1 MSRPTAWLAW
11 SLYALSL
18 ASVIVWASF
27 RILNS
32 PTPRGI
38 NQTPLLFE
46 MWGLLV
52 FVLFTTVGALVA
64 SRRCLERQR
73 QKKSWHHIHRFTSP
87 LHHPARNA
95 TQRCASR

>member
-11 SLYALSL
+11 SLCALSL
-18 ASVIVWASF
+18 ASVIVWALF

-46 MWGLLV
+46 IWGLLV
-52 FVLFTTVGALVA
+52 FVLFTTVGALVDPYNPRTRSAGSSVLWA
-64 SRRCLERQR
+64 SP
-73 QKKSWHHIHRFTSP
+73 S
-87 LHHPARNA
+87 HPQLRADS
-95 TQRCASR
+95 TLYTPW